1 ALLRAAGSEPLGG
14 AAIADVLS
22 GGAPLERLRADP
34 KRFEA
39 LIDAAAAE
47 LAAATPPNVDEATP
61 SLTSR
66 LAWAIEDHFSTLR
79 SALRDG
85 TAAEG
90 ETGAAAR
97 LLDIATACRALAAE
111 PDFSFLFNRKRRLF
125 HIGFRVAEHQLDGG
139 FYDLLAS
146 EARATSLWAIAKGDV
161 PAAHWVALGRPFYAV
176 GELAG
181 LRSWSGSMFEYLMPT
196 LVLDEP
202 YGSVLH
208 SAAHAAVLEHIAFAR
223 EHHVP
228 WGISESAYAASDHTL
243 AYQYA
248 PQGVPRLALRR
259 TPNDELVVA
268 PYATALA
275 AQVSPHRAA
284 TNLRRLEQARAR
296 GRYGFIEALD
306 YSPGRQSGAEGVARV
321 STFMAHHQGMSIVA
335 IANVLLDGLARHW
348 GMGDARIEAVAS
360 LLHERAPREVPPL
373 REPPTSLVSSLQLK
387 RSPGMF
393 REVTPGMAAIE
404 PTHLL
409 SNGRYAVA
417 LRANGAGASRRGEFG
432 ITRSRDDALRD
443 AHGWFFHVRW
453 DRQPQ
458 PVSLTQHPA
467 PDPAAHYHCSLHA
480 DRVAFAAIWSE
491 LEATTTVWVSP
502 EDDIE
507 FRRVVLHNCGER
519 TLDLELLSSFEVTLA
534 DARADES
541 HPAFSNL
548 FVSAEWQ
555 AHHQALVFARKPR
568 LATDKGLLAAN
579 FLASAEPANVAIRI
593 QVDRQRWLGRN
604 RDASHPLAA
613 FDEPPAA
620 VEDRDG
626 TTLDTG
632 LDPVAAFAVRLQ
644 IAPNA
649 KVRLT
654 FCTAAAEDPATLRA
668 VIDKYRQLGNIER
681 ASLMSATLTG
691 IRLREMRID
700 AENFAAIQTL
710 STALSL
716 SLARTHLRA
725 SDAADVCDRR
735 LLWRFG
741 LSGDRPIVLVSAG
754 VAQGFGLLRSLAQA
768 LRLWSWGGV
777 ACDLVVI
784 NHEPASYQMPLSRS
798 IASLKEAHAAA
809 IAAQPGSADTGFH
822 LLQSSDLQ
830 ADEIST
836 LRALA
841 RVRLNADGRPLA
853 HHVQELAE
861 LHERSFQ
868 ERQGVSVVALGG
880 DMGTGA
886 SEVNRPSGEFAP
898 AGGEFRFDVSAL
910 SRPARPW
917 VNVLANPGFG
927 AQISEAGG
935 GYSWALN
942 SRLNMLTPWS
952 NDAVADP
959 AGEWFVLQD
968 MRTLQAWSVTPSA
981 AGEAESEY
989 RVAHGQG
996 YSVISH
1002 RRGALDTSVT
1012 WCVDSES
1019 AVKQVRVRLV
1029 NRGHRT
1035 MQLRLIGVAEWIL
1048 GAQRSDRA
1056 STHTHA
1062 ARVRAAPGD
1071 DDAIDAGDEPV
1082 EGRATVLLCTQRDR
1096 SAGFGGGTAFF
1107 ALAGDSE
1114 DLADWTCD
1122 RRELFDARGR
1132 AIVADHYGQASGS
1145 GLDPCAALSTRLT
1158 VRAGDSIDR
1167 VFLLGYGASEQA
1179 ALALAEQ
1186 VALVPPLRRLQ
1197 RVRARWDELLG
1208 ATVVRTPDPLFDA
1221 MVNRWLLYQ
1230 TIACRLWARAGF
1242 YQAGGAYGFRD
1253 QLQDAMALAWAAP
1266 ALLRQQIVLAA
1277 SRQFAAGDVQH
1288 WWHAPTG
1295 AGVRTHF
1302 SDDLLWLPH
1311 ACAHYVDTTG
1321 DESVLNERVPFLE
1334 GAAIPEGAED
1344 AYYTPAVSE
1353 ESATVFEHGARA
1365 IDRSLAV
1372 GAHGLPLIGTG
1383 DWNDGMNRVGHEGRG
1398 ESVWLAW
1405 FLCDLVGRYAPI
1417 AERRGER
1424 ERAARWQ
1431 NAARGWRGALQAWAW
1446 DGEWYRRAF
1455 FDDGSPLGASANAEC
1470 RIDLIAQ
1477 SWAVLSGAAPE
1488 ALARRAMGSLDRLLV
1503 DRDAGL
1509 VRLLDPPLAHAE
1521 PNAGY
1526 IEAYPPGVRENGGQY
1541 SHAGV
1546 WALMAQAALGDAD
1559 AAYRYFT
1566 YLSPAHRSRRPDRAE
1581 AYRIEPYV
1589 MAGDVYSAPPYVG
1602 RGGWS
1607 WYTGSAAWLHR
1618 AAIESMFGLAQHGDE
1633 LVIRPCLP
1641 SAWSRAELRLTRA
1654 GKAVRIL
1661 FARATAAP
1669 AQGLAAAASA
1679 RLIEVGETLRW
1690 SALDPAVP
1698 LLVVLPAAVEPT
1710 REAAPPELAKAG

>member
-1 ALLRAAGSEPLGG
+1 
-14 AAIADVLS
+14 
-22 GGAPLERLRADP
+22 
-34 KRFEA
+34 
-39 LIDAAAAE
+39 
-47 LAAATPPNVDEATP
+47 
-61 SLTSR
+61 
-66 LAWAIEDHFSTLR
+66 
-79 SALRDG
+79 
-85 TAAEG
+85 
-90 ETGAAAR
+90 
-97 LLDIATACRALAAE
+97 
-111 PDFSFLFNRKRRLF
+111 
-125 HIGFRVAEHQLDGG
+125 
-139 FYDLLAS
+139 
-146 EARATSLWAIAKGDV
+146 
-161 PAAHWVALGRPFYAV
+161 
-176 GELAG
+176 
-181 LRSWSGSMFEYLMPT
+181 
-196 LVLDEP
+196 
-202 YGSVLH
+202 
-208 SAAHAAVLEHIAFAR
+208 
-223 EHHVP
+223 
-228 WGISESAYAASDHTL
+228 
-243 AYQYA
+243 
-248 PQGVPRLALRR
+248 
-259 TPNDELVVA
+259 
-268 PYATALA
+268 
-275 AQVSPHRAA
+275 
-284 TNLRRLEQARAR
+284 
-296 GRYGFIEALD
+296 
-306 YSPGRQSGAEGVARV
+306 
-321 STFMAHHQGMSIVA
+321 MSIVA
-335 IANVLLDGLARHW
+335 IANVLLDGVARHW

-373 REPPTSLVSSLQLK
+373 REPPASLVTSAQLK

-417 LRANGAGASRRGEFG
+417 LRANGAGASRRGALA

-453 DRQPQ
+453 DRQPR
-458 PVSLTQHPA
+458 PVSLSQHPA
-467 PDPAAHYHCSLHA
+467 PDPAADYHCSLHA
-480 DRVAFAAIWSE
+480 DRVAFSAVWPE

-507 FRRVVLHNCGER
+507 FRRVVLHNRGER

-534 DARADES
+534 DPRADES

-555 AHHQALVFARKPR
+555 AHHQAIVFARKPR
-568 LATDKGLLAAN
+568 LATDPGLLAAN
-579 FLASAEPANVAIRI
+579 FLAAAEPANVAVRI

-604 RDASHPLAA
+604 RDISHPLAS
-613 FDEPPAA
+613 FDEAPAPA
-620 VEDRDG
+620 PDKDA

-632 LDPVAAFAVRLQ
+632 LDPVSALAVRMQ
-644 IAPNA
+644 IAADA

-654 FCTAAAEDPATLRA
+654 FCSAAAEDPATLRA

-691 IRLREMRID
+691 IRLREMRIN

-725 SDAADVCDRR
+725 SEAADVCDRR

-741 LSGDRPIVLVSAG
+741 ISGDRPIVLVSAG
-754 VAQGFGLLRSLAQA
+754 VSQGLGLLRSLAQA

-777 ACDLVVI
+777 ACDLVVV
-784 NHEPASYQMPLSRS
+784 NHEPASYLMPLSRT

-822 LLQSSDLQ
+822 LLQSSDLH

-868 ERQGVSVVALGG
+868 DRQGISVVALSG
-880 DMGTGA
+880 DMGSGA
-886 SEVNRPSGEFAP
+886 GELGAPSGEFASS
-898 AGGEFRFDVSAL
+898 GGEFRFDVSAL

-917 VNVLANPGFG
+917 VNVLANPDFG

-952 NDAVADP
+952 NDAVGDP

-968 MRTLQAWSVTPSA
+968 LRTLQTWSVTPSA
-981 AGEAESEY
+981 AGDAESEY

-996 YSVISH
+996 YSVIGH
-1002 RRGALDTSVT
+1002 RHGSLDVSVT
-1012 WCVDSES
+1012 WCVDAES

-1035 MQLRLIGVAEWIL
+1035 QQLRLIGVAEWIL

-1056 STHTHA
+1056 STFTRP
-1062 ARVRAAPGD
+1062 ARVRAAPLN
-1071 DDAIDAGDEPV
+1071 DDALESDGDPV
-1082 EGRATVLLCTQRDR
+1082 EAQATVLLCTQRDR

-1114 DLADWTCD
+1114 EPADWTCD

-1132 AIVADHYGQASGS
+1132 AVIADHYGQASGS
-1145 GLDPCAALSTRLT
+1145 GLDPCAALSTRVT
-1158 VRAGDSIDR
+1158 VRAGDTIER
-1167 VFLLGYGASEQA
+1167 VFLLGYAGTDAA

-1186 VALVPPLRRLQ
+1186 AALVPPLRRLQ
-1197 RVRARWDELLG
+1197 QVRSRWDELLG
-1208 ATVVRTPDPLFDA
+1208 ATAVRTPDPLFDA

-1266 ALLRQQIVLAA
+1266 AMLRRQIVLAA
-1277 SRQFAAGDVQH
+1277 SRQFAEGDVQH

-1311 ACAHYVDTTG
+1311 ASAHYVGATG
-1321 DESVLNERVPFLE
+1321 DAGVLDEVVPFIE

-1353 ESATVFEHGARA
+1353 ETATVFEHGARA
-1365 IDRSLAV
+1365 IDRSLRT
-1372 GAHGLPLIGTG
+1372 GTHGLPLMGTG

-1417 AERRGER
+1417 AEQRGER
-1424 ERAARWQ
+1424 ERAARWRQ
-1431 NAARGWRGALQAWAW
+1431 AAQGCREALQASAW
-1446 DGEWYRRAF
+1446 DGDWYRRAF
-1455 FDDGSPLGASANAEC
+1455 FDDGSPLGSSANVEC

-1488 ALARRAMGSLDRLLV
+1488 PFARRAMAALDRELV
-1503 DRDAGL
+1503 DREAGL
-1509 VRLLDPPLAHAE
+1509 VRLLDPPLARAE
-1521 PNAGY
+1521 PSAGY
-1526 IEAYPPGVRENGGQY
+1526 IQAYPPGVRENGGQY

-1559 AAYRYFT
+1559 TAYRYFT
-1566 YLSPAHRSRRPDRAE
+1566 YLSPAHRSRRANGGE
-1581 AYRIEPYV
+1581 VYRIEPYV
-1589 MAGDVYSAPPYVG
+1589 VAGDVYSAPPYVG

-1618 AAIESMFGLAQHGDE
+1618 AAIESMFGVSQRGDE
-1633 LVIRPCLP
+1633 LVVAPCLP
-1641 SAWSRAELRLTRA
+1641 HAWSQAELRLTRE
-1654 GKAVRIL
+1654 GKTVRIA
-1661 FARATAAP
+1661 FTRAAGAEP
-1669 AQGLAAAASA
+1669 QAIAAAASA
-1679 RLIEVGETLRW
+1679 RLLGAGETIRW
-1690 SALDPAVP
+1690 SSVDAAVP
-1698 LLVVLPAAVEPT
+1698 LLVVLPAAGDAP
-1710 REAAPPELAKAG
+1710 RDRAAAELEKAG